1 MSGMRLRFHGHACFS
16 LDLGGACWLLDP
28 FDTPLFDARFTY
40 PRPCGRFDYLIS
52 SHDHLDHDGRSW
64 RARDGQRIDAT
75 GAVGSTRVDLV
86 PTAHDE
92 AGGAYLGDN
101 RMISLRAGDL
111 SLLHAGDLGA
121 LPPPEVLAPYRGVT
135 ALLVPVGGTYTLDAA
150 GAWRLID
157 ALAPR
162 VVIPMHYRTP
172 HCRLPM
178 EGPTL
183 FLAMARA
190 RGTHPVRFMA
200 DGQLDVAD
208 DTAPGVYWLAR
219 YDQARGS

>member
-16 LDLGGACWLLDP
+16 LRLGGAWWLLDP
-28 FDTPLFDARFTY
+28 FDTPLFDDRFTY
-40 PRPCGRFDYLIS
+40 PRPSGRFDYLIS

-64 RARDGQRIDAT
+64 RGHGQRVDAA
-75 GAVGSTRVDLV
+75 GLVGETRVELV
-86 PTAHDE
+86 PTSHDE
-92 AGGAYLGDN
+92 AAGAYLGGN
-101 RMISLRAGDL
+101 QMIALRAGRL
-111 SLLHAGDLGA
+111 SLLHAGDLGQIPSSDA
-121 LPPPEVLAPYRGVT
+121 LASVRGVT

-172 HCRLPM
+172 HCGLPM
-178 EGPTL
+178 EGPTR
-183 FLAMARA
+183 FLAMARE

-219 YDQARGS
+219 YEQAKGS